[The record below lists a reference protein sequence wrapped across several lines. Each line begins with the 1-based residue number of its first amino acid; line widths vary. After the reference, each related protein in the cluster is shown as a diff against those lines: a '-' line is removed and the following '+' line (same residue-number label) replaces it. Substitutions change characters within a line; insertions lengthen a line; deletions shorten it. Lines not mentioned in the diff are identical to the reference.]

1 MASTTPTNP
10 TYFYAADYINRA
22 QYGNPPPP
30 LPLKGF
36 ENQYQGLVLRPSF
49 DEIKN
54 PMKLTV
60 KIGLYVY
67 TLHENGMI
75 TEDGKVVPNAAGIR
89 LLIYPELAKENENS
103 MSRLRGGIKRNRR
116 STRNRKSNRA
126 RKSTQN
132 RRSTRARKSTRR

>member
-1 MASTTPTNP
+1 MASTTPTKP
-10 TYFYAADYINRA
+10 TYFYAAEYINPA

-36 ENQYQGLVLRPSF
+36 ENQYPGLVLRPSF
-49 DEIKN
+49 DAINN
-54 PMKLTV
+54 PTELTV
-60 KIGLYVY
+60 TINKIFYKLQKD
-67 TLHENGMI
+67 GMI
-75 TEDGKVVPNAAGIR
+75 TDIYGRKVSGTDIR
-89 LLIYPELAKENENS
+89 LLLYPEYAEEYKTS
-103 MSRLRGGIKRNRR
+103 MSRWLGGIRRNRR

>member
-1 MASTTPTNP
+1 MASTTPTKP
-10 TYFYAADYINRA
+10 TYFYAAEYINPA

-36 ENQYQGLVLRPSF
+36 EKKYPDFNIRPSSNV
-49 DEIKN
+49 INN